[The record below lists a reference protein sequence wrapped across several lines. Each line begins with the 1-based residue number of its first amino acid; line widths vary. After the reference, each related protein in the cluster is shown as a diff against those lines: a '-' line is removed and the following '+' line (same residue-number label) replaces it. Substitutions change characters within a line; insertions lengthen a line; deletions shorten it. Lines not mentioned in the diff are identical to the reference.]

1 MAMMC
6 GDDRHHGGFH
16 DSRSRWRFDLH
27 TRLLGGRDVEW
38 HPGRGHAGQVDVGF
52 LLQIPESVSVRVS
65 RPRVHREVIEIQGV
79 GRAREPGRAEEADG
93 HPDVRR
99 GLPGGSR
106 KVGGR
111 APPDIGPGAEGG
123 GGSEHEVRAR
133 GPASTRIPTC
143 VVGQDVAEVPDP
155 PVARVQE
162 IEADAGRVR
171 VPGRGNEILEA
182 VKEDGHVHFR
192 DRGTARREQR
202 VPVRGPEIPNLPT
215 RDLDMERSTAG
226 SSEGV
231 RISGLRETTEVK
243 VREGEPEI
251 TLEVINQP
259 RDGPGSAEQ
268 DRGHSDRDDE
278 SPRAAQSL
286 PPRNGGRG
294 PRAPSGP
301 ESNCRLFESTPGML
315 PFLKPRK
322 KDGPQPRTRL
332 RHVDRNIDV
341 HKGYNT
347 VILRTGKGD
356 GLWQLTHIP
365 KSWSTRAGRRAT
377 SETRRS
383 GSSRSTTTRRRTT
396 TWATSPDPR

>member
-1 MAMMC
+1 
-6 GDDRHHGGFH
+6 H
-16 DSRSRWRFDLH
+16 DSRGGRRFDLH
-27 TRLLGGRDVEW
+27 TRILARRDVERD
-38 HPGRGHAGQVDVGF
+38 PDRGHAGQVDVRF
-52 LLQIPESVSVRVS
+52 FLQIPESVSVRVS

-93 HPDVRR
+93 HLDVRR
-99 GLPGGSR
+99 CLPGGSR

-123 GGSEHEVRAR
+123 GGSEHEIRVR
-133 GPASTRIPTC
+133 GPASTRIPTR
-143 VVGQDVAEVPDP
+143 VIGQDVAEVPDT

-171 VPGRGNEILEA
+171 VPRRGNEILKA

-192 DRGTARREQR
+192 DRRAARREQR
-202 VPVRGPEIPNLPT
+202 VPVRGPEISNLPA
-215 RDLDMERSTAG
+215 RDFDMERSTAG

-231 RISGLRETTEVK
+231 RVSGLRETTQVK
-243 VREGEPEI
+243 VREGEPEV
-251 TLEVINQP
+251 TLEVINEP

-268 DRGHSDRDDE
+268 DCGHSDCDDE

-301 ESNCRLFESTPGML
+301 ESECRLFESTPGML
-315 PFLKPRK
+315 PFLKPWERERSAT
-322 KDGPQPRTRL
+322 RTRL

-356 GLWQLTHIP
+356 GPWQLTHIP
-365 KSWSTRAGRRAT
+365 KSWSTRAG
-377 SETRRS
+377 
-383 GSSRSTTTRRRTT
+383 
-396 TWATSPDPR
+396 